1 MCLKHFLCG
10 VGGGRW
16 PVEQDIVLPLALC
29 YAERVTGTR
38 QHLPCSEIN
47 TEMHRVA
54 SEAYAEAA
62 TPREAC

>member
-1 MCLKHFLCG
+1 M
-10 VGGGRW
+10 
-16 PVEQDIVLPLALC
+16 EQDIALPLALC
-29 YAERVTGTR
+29 YAERATGTR